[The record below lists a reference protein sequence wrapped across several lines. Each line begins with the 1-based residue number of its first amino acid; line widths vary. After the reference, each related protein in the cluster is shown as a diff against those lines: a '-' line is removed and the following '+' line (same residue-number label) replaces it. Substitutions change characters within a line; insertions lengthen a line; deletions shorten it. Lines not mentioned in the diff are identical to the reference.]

1 MDTTGPSQEF
11 VWKRLHS
18 LMGLWLVLFLI
29 EHLFVNSQAA
39 LLLGENGKS
48 FIESVNAIHNLPYLP
63 FIEISLLGIPIL
75 IHIVWGIRILLT
87 SKSNAFSSDGAKPLI
102 KTKRNQAYLWQR
114 LTSWILLIGL
124 CVHVV
129 EMRFLDYPWSVM
141 QGQTTSYFVKI
152 RTDKELFDLT
162 HRLGFTIYGADDVA
176 EEKKNMSQD
185 KIAWVE
191 ALAKEPLEH
200 NEVIAVTDT
209 FGTASLL
216 TVRDTFKDPFYVGL
230 YTLFVLAACFHG
242 FNGFWTF
249 LLTWGL
255 IIKIVSQKRAAKV
268 ALGLMLL
275 VSFLGLAAIWGTYL
289 SL

>member
-1 MDTTGPSQEF
+1 MTGPSQEF

-39 LLLGENGKS
+39 LLLGGNGKS
-48 FIESVNAIHNLPYLP
+48 FVDAVNTIHNLPYLP
-63 FIEISLLGIPIL
+63 AIEIGLLGIPIL
-75 IHIVWGIRILLT
+75 IHMVWGIRILLT
-87 SKSNAFSSDGAKPLI
+87 AKSNVSSSDGSKPFI
-102 KTKRNQAYLWQR
+102 KTKRNRAYSWQR
-114 LTSWILLIGL
+114 LTSWILLLGL
-124 CVHVV
+124 SVHII
-129 EMRFLDYPWSVM
+129 EMRFLDYPWSVT

-152 RTDKELFDLT
+152 RTDKELHALT
-162 HRLGFTIYGADDVA
+162 DQLGFAIYDAQDIVK
-176 EEKKNMSQD
+176 EKQTEKT
-185 KIAWVE
+185 AWVK
-191 ALAKEPLEH
+191 ALEKEPLEKE
-200 NEVIAVTDT
+200 EVIAVTEN

-216 TVRDTFKDPFYVGL
+216 SVRDTFKDPLYVGL

-249 LLTWGL
+249 LMTWGFV
-255 IIKIVSQKRAAKV
+255 IKMISQKRAAKV
-268 ALGLMLL
+268 ALGLMLI